1 MEAELKAEEEEETQ
15 EDREDVEDKKK
26 DKVGFRERKI
36 IDYENR
42 IRNFSTPDKIF
53 RYFASYKVR
62 HFNTI
67 KTNGIQNPLFS
78 LKSNAPF
85 ACKPLQNPRIFWT
98 LIGNAVSRGL
108 NRVCHR
114 SEVCSINCRLA

>member
-1 MEAELKAEEEEETQ
+1 MKQVETRVKGLIAAGLSLEAELKAEEEGEEETQ
-15 EDREDVEDKKK
+15 EDREDGEDKKK

-62 HFNTI
+62 EAA
-67 KTNGIQNPLFS
+67 KKVPPLM
-78 LKSNAPF
+78 AWP
-85 ACKPLQNPRIFWT
+85 
-98 LIGNAVSRGL
+98 LIGGGGRPG
-108 NRVCHR
+108 R
-114 SEVCSINCRLA
+114 